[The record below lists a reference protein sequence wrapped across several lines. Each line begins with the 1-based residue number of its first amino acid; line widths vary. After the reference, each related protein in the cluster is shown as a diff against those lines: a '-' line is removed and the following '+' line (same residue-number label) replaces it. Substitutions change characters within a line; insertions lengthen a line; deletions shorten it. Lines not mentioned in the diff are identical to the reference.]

1 MRIQSEVIGVR
12 LTPRVRALLEEFA
25 QRNGLTNK
33 SALPNLSAAIR
44 TIIELSAAGGDNE
57 AVYRAAYA
65 NARADLIQSVSSKY
79 GILMTE
85 LSKL

>member
-12 LTPRVRALLEEFA
+12 LAPRARGLLEEFA
-25 QRNGLTNK
+25 QRNALVNK
-33 SALPNLSAAIR
+33 AGLPNLSAAIR
-44 TIIELSAAGGDNE
+44 TIIELSAAGNDNE

-79 GILMTE
+79 GILISE